1 MVTLSLTAR
10 ILQAVVRLSC
20 ARPVLTVS
28 VACALAALGIGYA
41 AHSLTLETSKFHLLP
56 LHHRYAALYK
66 DYAEDFGQLEDIV
79 VVVESPAVE
88 TSTAYAARLAT
99 ALRDG
104 GLGTA
109 RISYRIDASR
119 LEAHALLYLPLETLR
134 DTLDTVAS
142 HEELLAHFAA
152 APTLDRLIEGI
163 NQSIGATFLPGVFGP
178 GAEGRANAAPT
189 RLLRDVLT
197 QMSER
202 IDGRPYRSPWE
213 NLFGAPT
220 VAPDG
225 GYFLSHDRR
234 LLFVVIDLV
243 EAPRTFA
250 AERAAV
256 VAVRRA
262 IASLRPRF
270 PTVEAGVTGAPALF
284 SDELS
289 TATRDGEIASILA
302 LVLTLGLLVLAFR
315 QLVTS
320 CALLAVVALSLGW
333 SLGVLTLFVGQLTI
347 LSMMFVSVVIGLG
360 SDYGIFFLYRYREER
375 VLGQT
380 LAGALGRT
388 AARGGPGI
396 LLSALTAAVTFY
408 VLTTAEFRGIRDF
421 GFISG
426 TAILLAFV
434 SMLTVFPAVL
444 VLIERWQKAPR
455 LAPSAGGPTS
465 QGGLH
470 PPPVSDR
477 SQLRVPALEWVVRYP
492 KTIIIAS
499 VLVTGASLW
508 AAPRVGF
515 DYNLLN
521 LQADDTES
529 VVWERKAAAA
539 SGRSV
544 FAALST
550 ATSLPELEAR
560 QSAFQRLP
568 SVSDVQSV
576 LSVLPD
582 RQSEKLAVLDR
593 LADVADSIHPG
604 APRPLDLRAL
614 TVALE
619 TLKRRMELASA
630 PRGGDGPP
638 EEILAIARVT
648 SAVLARV
655 TARERGAVEVA
666 LADYQAQLAGDFA
679 QQWRRLQLA
688 ARPAPLTLGALPEE
702 LRRKFVGKSGHL
714 LLQVYSRLD
723 PFDRPSQARFVEEL
737 RTVDPDVTG
746 QPVVAY
752 ESMRLIERSFRLGL
766 AYALV
771 LVAGLAA
778 LMIRRVR
785 ETVLAMV
792 PLILGTLWT
801 VAIMQ
806 VAGLKFNLVNVWAL
820 PLIIGSAAEYGVSI
834 VLRCLESRADGG
846 GPPLAR
852 STVLGV
858 ALNGLTTIAGF
869 GSLLVAHHRG
879 VWSLGLV
886 LLIGSAM
893 TLIASLVVLP
903 TLVCLG
909 GERRRSPAAHRGLE
923 VATVPS
929 ISPLVIAGSNGVSH
943 PRHSAERDDVGGRG
957 APRHGRGAPQNTPT
971 RS

>member
-1 MVTLSLTAR
+1 
-10 ILQAVVRLSC
+10 VRRCC
-20 ARPVLTVS
+20 AHPALTVS
-28 VACALAALGIGYA
+28 VAVLLAALGIGYA
-41 AHSLTLETSKFHLLP
+41 AHSLRLETSKFHLLP
-56 LHHRYAALYK
+56 LHHRYAALYR
-66 DYAEDFGQLEDIV
+66 DHAEDFAQLEDIV
-79 VVVESPAVE
+79 VVVESPDVE
-88 TSTAYAARLAT
+88 TSTAYAARLAGV
-99 ALRDG
+99 LRAG
-104 GLGTA
+104 ALGTA

-119 LEAHALLYLPLETLR
+119 LDAHALLYLPLDTLR

-142 HEELLAHFAA
+142 QEELLAHFAA
-152 APTLDRLIEGI
+152 APTLDGLVEGI

-178 GAEGRANAAPT
+178 GARDEANTAPT
-189 RLLRDVLT
+189 RMLRDLLT

-202 IDGRPYRSPWE
+202 IDGRPYRSPWG

-243 EAPRTFA
+243 EVPRSFA
-250 AERAAV
+250 AEHAAIL
-256 VAVRRA
+256 AVRDA
-262 IASLRPRF
+262 IARLRQEF
-270 PTVEAGVTGAPALF
+270 PSVEVGVTGAPALF

-289 TATRDGEIASILA
+289 AATRDGEIASVLA

-315 QLVTS
+315 RLVIS
-320 CALLAVVALSLGW
+320 CAVLAVVALSLGW
-333 SLGVLTLFVGQLTI
+333 SLGILTLFVGQLTI
-347 LSMMFVSVVIGLG
+347 FSMMFVSVVIGLG
-360 SDYGIFFLYRYREER
+360 SDYGILFLCRYREER
-375 VLGQT
+375 VLGRT
-380 LAGALGRT
+380 LAGALERT
-388 AARGGPGI
+388 AARSGPGI
-396 LLSALTAAVTFY
+396 LLGALTAAVTFY
-408 VLTTAEFRGIRDF
+408 ILITAEFRGIRDF

-444 VLIERWQKAPR
+444 LLIERRQKAPR
-455 LAPSAGGPTS
+455 LARSAGGPTP
-465 QGGLH
+465 QGEPN
-470 PPPVSDR
+470 PPGSELSR
-477 SQLRVPALEWVVRYP
+477 LRVPALEWVVRYP

-521 LQADDTES
+521 LQADGTES

-582 RQSEKLAVLDR
+582 RQSEKRAVLDR
-593 LADVADSIHPG
+593 LADVAESIHPG
-604 APRPLDLRAL
+604 APRSLNLRAL

-619 TLKRRMELASA
+619 ALKRRMDVASA
-630 PRGGDGPP
+630 HSGGEGPP
-638 EEILAIARVT
+638 EEILVIARAT
-648 SAVLARV
+648 SALLERLK
-655 TARERGAVEVA
+655 AREGGAVEVA
-666 LADYQAQLAGDFA
+666 LADYQAQLAADFA

-688 ARPAPLTLGALPEE
+688 ARPAVLTLGDLPEE
-702 LRRKFVGKSGHL
+702 LRRKFIGKSGHL
-714 LLQVYSRLD
+714 LLQIYSRLD
-723 PFDRPSQARFVEEL
+723 PWDRPSQARFVEEL

-746 QPVVAY
+746 QPVVGY

-766 AYALV
+766 AYALA
-771 LVAGLAA
+771 LVAGLTA

-785 ETVLAMV
+785 ETVFAMV

-846 GPPLAR
+846 GLWLAR
-852 STVLGV
+852 STVLAV
-858 ALNGLTTIAGF
+858 TLNGLTTIAGF

-886 LLIGSAM
+886 LLIGSTM
-893 TLIASLVVLP
+893 TLVASLVVLP

-909 GERRRSPAAHRGLE
+909 GERRRTLAARHDPEPAIVSRHAAGNGAPGPVPAPNAEPVGQSPRA
-923 VATVPS
+923 
-929 ISPLVIAGSNGVSH
+929 
-943 PRHSAERDDVGGRG
+943 RHSAR
-957 APRHGRGAPQNTPT
+957 
-971 RS
+971 

>member
-1 MVTLSLTAR
+1 M
-10 ILQAVVRLSC
+10 RLCC
-20 ARPVLTVS
+20 ARPALTVS
-28 VACALAALGIGYA
+28 VAVVLAALGIGYA
-41 AHSLTLETSKFHLLP
+41 AYSLTLETSKFHLLP

-66 DYAEDFGQLEDIV
+66 DHAEDFGQLEDIV
-79 VVVESPAVE
+79 VVVESPAVG

-119 LEAHALLYLPLETLR
+119 LEAHALLYLPLDTLQG
-134 DTLDTVAS
+134 TLDTVAS

-152 APTLDRLIEGI
+152 VPTLDRLVEGI

-178 GAEGRANAAPT
+178 GAEERANTAST

-202 IDGRPYRSPWE
+202 IDGRPYRSPWRD
-213 NLFGAPT
+213 LFGAPT

-234 LLFVVIDLV
+234 LLYVVIDLV
-243 EAPRTFA
+243 KVTRTFA
-250 AERAAV
+250 AEHAAIL
-256 VAVRRA
+256 AIRGA
-262 IASLRPRF
+262 IARLRQEF
-270 PTVEAGVTGAPALF
+270 PSVTAGVTGAPALF

-289 TATRDGEIASILA
+289 TATRDGEIASVLA
-302 LVLTLGLLVLAFR
+302 LILTLGLFLLAFR

-333 SLGVLTLFVGQLTI
+333 SMGVLALFVGQLTI
-347 LSMMFVSVVIGLG
+347 FSMMFVSVVIGVG
-360 SDYGIFFLYRYREER
+360 SDYGVFFLCRYREER
-375 VLGQT
+375 VLGRT
-380 LAGALGRT
+380 LAGALEHT
-388 AARGGPGI
+388 AARSGPGI

-408 VLTTAEFRGIRDF
+408 VLITAEFRGIRDF

-455 LAPSAGGPTS
+455 LAPKAGGPTS
-465 QGGLH
+465 RRELDS
-470 PPPVSDR
+470 PVSER
-477 SQLRVPALEWVVRYP
+477 SPLRVPALEWVVRYP

-515 DYNLLN
+515 DYNMLN

-529 VVWERKAAAA
+529 VVWERKAATA

-550 ATSLPELEAR
+550 ATSLPEVEAK
-560 QSAFQRLP
+560 QVAFQRLP

-582 RQSEKLAVLDR
+582 RQAEKLAVLQR
-593 LADVADSIHPG
+593 LGDVADSIRVG
-604 APRPLDLRAL
+604 AARPLDLPAL
-614 TVALE
+614 TAALE
-619 TLKRRMELASA
+619 TLKRRMDVASA
-630 PRGGDGPP
+630 RRGGEGPP
-638 EEILAIARVT
+638 EEILVIARAT
-648 SAVLARV
+648 SALLERLKAP
-655 TARERGAVEVA
+655 ERGAVEVV

-679 QQWRRLQLA
+679 QQWRWLQLA
-688 ARPAPLTLGALPEE
+688 ARPAPLTLGELPEE
-702 LRRKFVGKSGHL
+702 LRRKFIGKSGHL

-723 PFDRPSQARFVEEL
+723 PWDRPSQARFVEDL

-752 ESMRLIERSFRLGL
+752 ESIRLIERSFKLGL
-766 AYALV
+766 AYALA

-806 VAGLKFNLVNVWAL
+806 VAGIKFNLVNVWAL

-846 GPPLAR
+846 GPRLAR

-858 ALNGLTTIAGF
+858 VLNGLTTVVGF

-886 LLIGSAM
+886 LVIGSVM

-909 GERRRSPAAHRGLE
+909 GERRRSL
-923 VATVPS
+923 VAVEGPESAIATSIARLRVPETELS
-929 ISPLVIAGSNGVSH
+929 SRS
-943 PRHSAERDDVGGRG
+943 
-957 APRHGRGAPQNTPT
+957 T
-971 RS
+971 RSEPVSAIGSHAEG